1 MAKKKASSP
10 KTASPK
16 LKKPV
21 DFESSLAE
29 VEQIVRQL
37 ETGELNLTESLG
49 QYELGIKRLKQ
60 CHQVLE
66 AAEQRVSQLAGF
78 DADGNPIQHSLDD
91 SKNAS
96 SGTSSSPSVDDKPG
110 LF

>member
-10 KTASPK
+10 KTTSPK
-16 LKKPV
+16 PKKPV

-91 SKNAS
+91 SNPPSSDPAS
-96 SGTSSSPSVDDKPG
+96 PPIVDDKPG